1 MSTLPKVLV
10 ISELFP
16 NPARPAFGIFV
27 ERQTTYLKPYAQQV
41 VVVPNRIFPHL
52 RLWKHLLQPRKMAT
66 EWQQWRAEITQIPA
80 QTELNGLP
88 VYYPR
93 YTSLPKQIF
102 HSLWGYFSYAA
113 SRNLLKQLHQQHH
126 FDLIHAHYAAGAGVM
141 ATLAQR
147 WMQTPIVLSIHG
159 SDLAYT
165 IHQKPFGAYIIPRI
179 LKNADAVLAN
189 SVSTA
194 NGLLQAGVASERL
207 HIVRLGANPP
217 PDYARAS
224 VQNSTAERPLQILAV
239 GYLHLTKGHAY
250 LLQALAQLKQQG
262 YAFHCTLVGDGPE
275 EQRLKQ
281 FVQESGMTQQVTFA
295 GYMPHADVW
304 QYFANCDIFAL
315 PSWNE
320 AFGVVYIEA
329 LSLGKPVIGCQGAGG
344 PEDLRALGD
353 CIELVAPRDVA
364 SLRAALQRLFDDPQR
379 RLQMGETGKQ
389 IVQQYYTWENT
400 ARHTAQ
406 IYDQILRKHSRV

>member
-10 ISELFP
+10 LSELFP

-27 ERQTTYLKPYAQQV
+27 ERQTTYLKPYVQQV
-41 VVVPNRIFPHL
+41 VVVPYRVFPHL
-52 RLWKHLLQPRKMAT
+52 CLWKNLLQPRLMRT
-66 EWQQWRAEITQIPA
+66 EWQQWRAELSQIPA
-80 QTELNGLP
+80 YSQINGLP

-113 SRNLLKQLHQQHH
+113 SRNLLKQLHQKYQ
-126 FDLIHAHYAAGAGVM
+126 FDLIHAHYAAGAGVI
-141 ATLAQR
+141 AALAQR
-147 WMQTPIVLSIHG
+147 WMQIPIVISIHG

-179 LKNADAVLAN
+179 LQKADAVLAN
-189 SVSTA
+189 SAATA
-194 NGLLQAGVASERL
+194 QGLRQAGVAQERL

-217 PDYARAS
+217 PTNLAQQKSSATET
-224 VQNSTAERPLQILAV
+224 VQILSV
-239 GYLHLTKGHAY
+239 GYLDLRKGHIY
-250 LLQALAQLKQQG
+250 LLQALSDLKQQG
-262 YAFHCTLVGDGPE
+262 YNFHYTIVGDGPA
-275 EQRLKQ
+275 EQSLKQ
-281 FVQESGMTQQVTFA
+281 FVQQSGMSSQVTFA
-295 GYMPHADVW
+295 GYKPHAEVW

-329 LSLGKPVIGCQGAGG
+329 LSLAKPVIGCQGAGG

-353 CIELVAPRDVA
+353 CVELVKPRDVA
-364 SLRAALQRLFDDPQR
+364 SLRAALQRLLDDPQR
-379 RLQMGETGKQ
+379 RAQMGQIGKQ
-389 IVQQYYTWENT
+389 IVQDHYTWQHT

-406 IYDQILRKHSRV
+406 IYAGLLANHQQP